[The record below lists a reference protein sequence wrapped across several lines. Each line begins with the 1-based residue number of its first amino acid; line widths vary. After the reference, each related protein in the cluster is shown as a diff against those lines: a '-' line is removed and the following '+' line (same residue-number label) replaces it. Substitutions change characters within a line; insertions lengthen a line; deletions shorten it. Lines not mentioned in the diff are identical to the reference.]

1 MNQDMNTA
9 IAIRVAENAG
19 NASGQIYGD
28 SATVLLPLAAFA
40 LLILY
45 LIFEPACNFIFTI
58 LYNLLNRKE
67 EETEDE
73 KDNY

>member
-1 MNQDMNTA
+1 MSQDMNTA
-9 IAIRVAENAG
+9 IALRVAENAG
-19 NASGQIYGD
+19 NTSGLLYGD

-45 LIFEPACNFIFTI
+45 LIFEPAFNCILII
-58 LYNLLNRKE
+58 LYNLLTKKE